1 MIRSMTGY
9 GRAEVVRGGRKI
21 TAEIKSLNHRYLE
34 VTVRFPSALS
44 ALELEIRRKVG
55 ERFVRG
61 RVEVTIRVNGETDP
75 ENGNLRVN
83 WPAVQGYRRMLEEIR
98 EKMGLEGPVTLEM
111 IASFRDAFTR
121 EDDTDAWAEAGEA
134 VSEVVEKAVASALEM
149 REREGEILCS
159 DLRGRLELLAGWLDT
174 IAAKGPVLVA
184 EYQKRLSERV
194 RELAGGVITD
204 EARLVQEVAILA
216 EKTDITEEIVRF
228 RGHMDQFREMLA
240 AGEAVGR
247 KIDFLIQEM
256 NREANTI
263 GSKSGDSE
271 IARQVIE
278 IKTELAKIRE
288 QVQNIE

>member
-9 GRAEVVRGGRKI
+9 GRAEILRGGRKI
-21 TAEIKSLNHRYLE
+21 TVEIKSLNHRYLE

-44 ALELEIRRKVG
+44 ALELDIRRKVG

-61 RVEVTIRVNGETDP
+61 RVEVTIRVDGQADA
-75 ENGNLRVN
+75 ENGNLRIN
-83 WPAVQGYRRMLEEIR
+83 WPAVLGYRRMLEELK
-98 EKMGLEGPVTLEM
+98 EKLALEGPVTLEM
-111 IASFRDAFTR
+111 LASFRDAFTR
-121 EDDTDAWAEAGEA
+121 EDDSDAWAEAGEIVA
-134 VSEVVEKAVASALEM
+134 EVVEKAVQAALEM
-149 REREGEILCS
+149 REREGEILCK
-159 DLRGRLELLAGWLDT
+159 DLKERLGLLSGWLEG
-174 IAAKGPVLVA
+174 IAAKGPVLVL
-184 EYQKRLSERV
+184 EYQKRLAERV

-204 EARLVQEVAILA
+204 ESRLAQEVAILA

-228 RGHMDQFREMLA
+228 RGHMDQFLEMLA

-263 GSKSGDSE
+263 GSKSGDAE

-278 IKTELAKIRE
+278 IKTELAKVRE

>member
-34 VTVRFPSALS
+34 VTVRLPSVLS
-44 ALELEIRRKVG
+44 AQELEVRRRIG

-61 RVEVTIRVNGETDP
+61 RVEVTIRVDGQADP

-83 WPAVQGYRRMLEEIR
+83 WPAVQGYRRLLDELK
-98 EKMGLEGPVTLEM
+98 EKMELEGPVTLEM
-111 IASFRDAFTR
+111 IVAFRDTFIR
-121 EDDTDAWAEAGEA
+121 EDDADAWAEAAGDVA
-134 VSEVVEKAVASALEM
+134 GAVEKAVQATVEM
-149 REREGEILCS
+149 REREGEILNR
-159 DLRGRLELLAGWLDT
+159 DLRERLEMLSGWLEA
-174 IAAKGPVLVA
+174 IAAKGPVLVI

-194 RELAGGVITD
+194 RELAAGVITD
-204 EARLVQEVAILA
+204 EARLAQEVAMLA

-228 RGHMDQFREMLA
+228 RGHMDQFLEMLET
-240 AGEAVGR
+240 GEAVGR

-256 NREANTI
+256 NRETNTI
-263 GSKSGDSE
+263 GSKSGDQE

>member
-9 GRAEVVRGGRKI
+9 GRAEVLRGGRKI

-34 VTVRFPSALS
+34 VAVRLPSALT

-61 RVEVTIRVNGETDP
+61 RVEVTIRVDGQADAE
-75 ENGNLRVN
+75 GGSLRVN
-83 WPAVQGYRRMLEEIR
+83 WPAVLGYRRMLEEVR
-98 EKMGLEGPVTLEM
+98 EKLDLPDPVTLEM
-111 IASFRDAFTR
+111 IASLRDAFTR
-121 EDDTDAWAEAGEA
+121 EDDSDAWAEAGETVA
-134 VSEVVEKAVASALEM
+134 EVVEKAVGSALEM
-149 REREGEILCS
+149 REREGEILCR
-159 DLRGRLELLAGWLDT
+159 DLRERVEMLRGWLEG
-174 IAAKGPVLVA
+174 IAAKGPELVV
-184 EYQKRLSERV
+184 EYQKRLAERV
-194 RELAGGVITD
+194 RELAGGVIAD
-204 EARLVQEVAILA
+204 ESRLAQEVAMLA

-228 RGHMDQFREMLA
+228 RGHMDQFLEMLA

-256 NREANTI
+256 NREVNTI
-263 GSKSGDSE
+263 GSKSGDAE

-278 IKTELAKIRE
+278 IKTELAKVRE

>member
-9 GRAEVVRGGRKI
+9 GRAEVLRGGRKI

-34 VTVRFPSALS
+34 VAVRLPSALT

-61 RVEVTIRVNGETDP
+61 RVEVTIRVDGQADAE
-75 ENGNLRVN
+75 GGSLRVN
-83 WPAVQGYRRMLEEIR
+83 WPAVLGYRRMLEEVR
-98 EKMGLEGPVTLEM
+98 EKLDLPDPVTLEM
-111 IASFRDAFTR
+111 IASLRDAFTR
-121 EDDTDAWAEAGEA
+121 EDDSDAWAEAGETVA
-134 VSEVVEKAVASALEM
+134 EVMEKAIGSALEM
-149 REREGEILCS
+149 REREGEILCR
-159 DLRGRLELLAGWLDT
+159 DLRERVEMLRGWLEG
-174 IAAKGPVLVA
+174 IAAKGPELVV
-184 EYQKRLSERV
+184 EYQKRLAERV
-194 RELAGGVITD
+194 RELAGGVIAD
-204 EARLVQEVAILA
+204 ESRLAQEVAMLA

-228 RGHMDQFREMLA
+228 RGHMDQFLEMLA

-256 NREANTI
+256 NREVNTI
-263 GSKSGDSE
+263 GSKSGDTE

-278 IKTELAKIRE
+278 IKTELAKVRE

>member
-1 MIRSMTGY
+1 MTGY
-9 GRAEVVRGGRKI
+9 GRAEVLRGGRKI
-21 TAEIKSLNHRYLE
+21 TVEIKSLNHRYLE
-34 VTVRFPSALS
+34 VAVRLPSALT

-61 RVEVTIRVNGETDP
+61 RVEVTIRVDGQADA
-75 ENGNLRVN
+75 ENGSLRVN
-83 WPAVQGYRRMLEEIR
+83 WPAVQAYRRLLEDIR
-98 EKMGLEGPVTLEM
+98 EKLGVEGPVTLEM

-121 EDDTDAWAEAGEA
+121 EDDADAWTEAGEA
-134 VSEVVEKAVASALEM
+134 VAEAVEGAVASTLEM
-149 REREGEILCS
+149 REREGEILCR
-159 DLRGRLELLAGWLDT
+159 DLKARIELLSGWLEG
-174 IAAKGPVLVA
+174 IAAKGPILVL

-194 RELAGGVITD
+194 RELAGGIITD

-228 RGHMDQFREMLA
+228 RGHMDQFLEMLK

>member
-9 GRAEVVRGGRKI
+9 GRAEVLRGGRKI
-21 TAEIKSLNHRYLE
+21 TVEIKSLNHRYLE
-34 VTVRFPSALS
+34 VAVRLPSALT

-61 RVEVTIRVNGETDP
+61 RVEVTIRVDGQADA
-75 ENGNLRVN
+75 ENGSLRVN
-83 WPAVQGYRRMLEEIR
+83 WPAVQAYRRLLEDIR
-98 EKMGLEGPVTLEM
+98 EKLGVEGPVTLEM

-121 EDDTDAWAEAGEA
+121 EDDADAWTEAGEA
-134 VSEVVEKAVASALEM
+134 VAEAVEGAVASTLEM
-149 REREGEILCS
+149 REREGEILCR
-159 DLRGRLELLAGWLDT
+159 DLKARIELLSGWLEG
-174 IAAKGPVLVA
+174 IAARGPILVL

-194 RELAGGVITD
+194 RELAGGIITD

-228 RGHMDQFREMLA
+228 RGHMDQFLEMLK

>member
-9 GRAEVVRGGRKI
+9 GRAEILRGGRKI
-21 TAEIKSLNHRYLE
+21 TVEIKSLNHRYLE

-44 ALELEIRRKVG
+44 ALELDIRRKVG

-61 RVEVTIRVNGETDP
+61 RVEVTIRVDGQADA

-83 WPAVQGYRRMLEEIR
+83 WPAVLGYRRMLEELR
-98 EKMGLEGPVTLEM
+98 EKLALEGPVTLEM

-121 EDDTDAWAEAGEA
+121 EDDSDAWAEAGETVA
-134 VSEVVEKAVASALEM
+134 EVVEKAVQAAVEM
-149 REREGEILCS
+149 REREGEILCK
-159 DLRGRLELLAGWLDT
+159 DLKERLGLLSGWLEG
-174 IAAKGPVLVA
+174 IAAKGPVLVL
-184 EYQKRLSERV
+184 EYQKRLAERV

-204 EARLVQEVAILA
+204 ESRLAQEVAILA

-228 RGHMDQFREMLA
+228 RGHMDQFLEMLA

-263 GSKSGDSE
+263 GSKSGDAE